1 MRDLRRDYKGS
12 LLGIAAATSSVEMHL
27 THRDIVT
34 MAACTLDSGIIGL
47 EVNPAW
53 KRIKIHG
60 VPGARDVGK
69 GSLERKNTTR
79 GSGGNEG
86 VKSSSQLGG

>member
-1 MRDLRRDYKGS
+1 MRDLRWDYKGS
-12 LLGIAAATSSVEMHL
+12 LLGSTAATSSVEMHL
-27 THRDIVT
+27 TQSDIVT

-60 VPGARDVGK
+60 VPGARDAGK
-69 GSLERKNTTR
+69 GSLERKSSTR
-79 GSGGNEG
+79 GSGG
-86 VKSSSQLGG
+86 KRGG